1 MHQRGGEGGALN
13 TSIVKGKLMGVGTG
27 PGDPELL
34 TLKAVRAVQEA
45 DVIAF
50 FCKKGSRGNG
60 RTIVEAHVRPG
71 TAELPLV
78 YPVTVEMQKDE
89 PDYKGP
95 IADFFD
101 RSADEI
107 AAHLDAGRNV
117 AVLSEGDPLFY
128 GSYMHLHVRL
138 ANRYQAEVIAG
149 VTAMSGC
156 WSMTG
161 LPLVQGDDIL
171 SVLPGT
177 LPEDKLV
184 ERLSNT
190 DGAVIM
196 KVGRNLPKIRR
207 ALTAVGKLSGA
218 LYVERGTMANGAA
231 LKLEERDESPAPY
244 FSLVLVPGW
253 KTRPPEIDADRP
265 ALGKQVEPT
274 ELELG
279 K

>member
-1 MHQRGGEGGALN
+1 VNAA
-13 TSIVKGKLMGVGTG
+13 IIKGRLIGVGTG

-34 TLKAVRAVQEA
+34 TLKAVRAIQEA

-50 FCKKGSRGNG
+50 FCKKGSSGNG
-60 RTIVEAHVRPG
+60 RAIVEAHIRPG
-71 TAELPLV
+71 TLELPLV
-78 YPVTVEMQKDE
+78 YPVTVETHKDE
-89 PDYKGP
+89 ADYRGP

-101 RSADEI
+101 RSADDI
-107 AAHLDAGRNV
+107 AAHLDAGRHV

-138 ANRYQAEVIAG
+138 AGRYHTEVIAG

-161 LPLVQGDDIL
+161 MPLVQGDDIL

-177 LPEDKLV
+177 LSEEKLT
-184 ERLSNT
+184 ERLGNT

-207 ALTAVGKLSGA
+207 ALASVGKLSGA

-231 LKLEERDESPAPY
+231 QRLEERDESPAPY
-244 FSLVLVPGW
+244 FSIVLVPGW
-253 KTRPPEIDADRP
+253 KTRP
-265 ALGKQVEPT
+265 
-274 ELELG
+274 
-279 K
+279 

>member
-1 MHQRGGEGGALN
+1 MNAAL
-13 TSIVKGKLMGVGTG
+13 IKGRLLGVGTG

-34 TLKAVRAVQEA
+34 TLKAVRAIQEA

-50 FCKKGSRGNG
+50 FCKKGSSGNG
-60 RTIVEAHVRPG
+60 RAIVEAHIRPG
-71 TAELPLV
+71 TLELPLV
-78 YPVTVEMQKDE
+78 YPVTVETHKDE
-89 PDYKGP
+89 ADYRGP

-101 RSADEI
+101 RSADDI
-107 AAHLDAGRNV
+107 AAHLDAGRHV

-138 ANRYQAEVIAG
+138 AGRYHAEVVAG

-161 LPLVQGDDIL
+161 MPLVQGDDIL

-177 LPEDKLV
+177 LSEEKLA
-184 ERLSNT
+184 ERLENT

-207 ALTAVGKLSGA
+207 ALASVGKLSGA

-231 LKLEERDESPAPY
+231 QRLEERDESPAPY
-244 FSLVLVPGW
+244 FSIVLVPGW
-253 KTRPPEIDADRP
+253 KTRP
-265 ALGKQVEPT
+265 
-274 ELELG
+274 
-279 K
+279 

>member
-1 MHQRGGEGGALN
+1 LN
-13 TSIVKGKLMGVGTG
+13 AAILKGRLTGVGTG

-34 TLKAVRAVQEA
+34 TLKAVRAINEA

-50 FCKKGSRGNG
+50 FCKKGSTGNG
-60 RTIVEAHVRPG
+60 RAIVEAHIRSG
-71 TAELPLV
+71 TLELPLI
-78 YPVTVEMQKDE
+78 YPVTVETNKDDA
-89 PDYKGP
+89 DYRGP

-101 RSADEI
+101 RSAEEI
-107 AAHLDAGRNV
+107 AAHLDAGKNV

-138 ANRYQAEVIAG
+138 SGRYQAEVIAG

-184 ERLSNT
+184 ERLKDT

-207 ALTAVGKLSGA
+207 ALASVGKLSSA

-231 LKLEERDESPAPY
+231 QKLEDRDQSPAPY

-253 KTRPPEIDADRP
+253 KTRPGVDR
-265 ALGKQVEPT
+265 
-274 ELELG
+274 
-279 K
+279 

>member
-1 MHQRGGEGGALN
+1 MSTAVGN
-13 TSIVKGKLMGVGTG
+13 GKLTGVGTG

-34 TLKAVRAVQEA
+34 TLKAVRAIHDA

-50 FCKKGSRGNG
+50 FCKKGSTGNG
-60 RTIVEAHVRPG
+60 RAIVEAHIRPG
-71 TAELPLV
+71 TLELPLV
-78 YPVTVEMQKDE
+78 YPVTVETGKDE
-89 PDYKGP
+89 ADYKGP

-101 RSADEI
+101 KSAEDI
-107 AAHLDAGRNV
+107 AVLLDAGKNV
-117 AVLSEGDPLFY
+117 VVLSEGDPLFY
-128 GSYMHLHVRL
+128 GSYMHLHLRL
-138 ANRYQAEVIAG
+138 QNRYQAEVVAG

-177 LPEDKLV
+177 LSEEKLAA
-184 ERLSNT
+184 RLADT

-207 ALTAVGKLSGA
+207 ALASVGKLSGA
-218 LYVERGTMANGAA
+218 LYVERGTMANGLAER
-231 LKLEERDESPAPY
+231 LEDRDESPAPY
-244 FSLVLVPGW
+244 FSIVLVPGW
-253 KTRPPEIDADRP
+253 KTRP
-265 ALGKQVEPT
+265 G
-274 ELELG
+274 EL